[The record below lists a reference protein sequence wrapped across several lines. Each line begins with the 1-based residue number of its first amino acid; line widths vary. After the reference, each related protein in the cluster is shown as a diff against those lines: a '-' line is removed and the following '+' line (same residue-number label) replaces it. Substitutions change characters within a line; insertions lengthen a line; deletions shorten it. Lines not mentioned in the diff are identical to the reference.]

1 MTMLWGRTITGCF
14 QIPNIGKGVKQM
26 LKFIVPLQLRL
37 MELRDREE
45 GQAFAEYAV
54 LVAVVA
60 IGLIVGMGLFAGQ
73 IKAEFTKIGNLLP

>member
-1 MTMLWGRTITGCF
+1 
-14 QIPNIGKGVKQM
+14 M

-60 IGLIVGMGLFAGQ
+60 ILLIATMALFRGSIATAFG
-73 IKAEFTKIGNLLP
+73 KIGTALSTL

>member
-1 MTMLWGRTITGCF
+1 
-14 QIPNIGKGVKQM
+14 M

-60 IGLIVGMGLFAGQ
+60 ILLIATMAIFRGQ
-73 IKAEFTKIGNLLP
+73 ITTAFNNIGTKLAGL

>member
-1 MTMLWGRTITGCF
+1 
-14 QIPNIGKGVKQM
+14 M

-60 IGLIVGMGLFAGQ
+60 ILLIATMAIFRGQ
-73 IKAEFTKIGNLLP
+73 IATAFGKIGTSLSGL